1 MKQRMVFLGAFA
13 AILMVSVMAYGQRQG
28 QGQGGRRGMGMMGRG
43 ISMAMLLRDAAVQKE
58 IGVSEEQQSKM
69 REVMASERQG
79 QGERPNFQDMS
90 QEEREKWMADRQ
102 KAAEELDKKV
112 AEILDKKQM
121 TRLNE
126 IRVQALGSRAFM
138 DEEVAKKLGIS
149 EELQEKM
156 QTTQREAFQAAMAG
170 GERPDREQMAK
181 LMDDLKAKME
191 GMLTDKQKEDFKAMV
206 GKPFDTSQY

>member
-28 QGQGGRRGMGMMGRG
+28 QGGRRGMGMMGRG
-43 ISMAMLLRDAAVQKE
+43 ISMAMLLRNEAVQKE
-58 IGVSEEQQSKM
+58 IEVSEEQQSKM

-112 AEILDKKQM
+112 ERNPGQEAGDPAQ
-121 TRLNE
+121 RNPHS
-126 IRVQALGSRAFM
+126 GP
-138 DEEVAKKLGIS
+138 GI
-149 EELQEKM
+149 
-156 QTTQREAFQAAMAG
+156 
-170 GERPDREQMAK
+170 
-181 LMDDLKAKME
+181 
-191 GMLTDKQKEDFKAMV
+191 
-206 GKPFDTSQY
+206 TSLYG

>member
-28 QGQGGRRGMGMMGRG
+28 QGGRGGMGMMGRG
-43 ISMAMLLRDAAVQKE
+43 ISMAMLLRNEAVQKD
-58 IGVSEEQQSKM
+58 IGISEEQQSKM

-102 KAAEELDKKV
+102 KAAEEQLKKV

-156 QTTQREAFQAAMAG
+156 QTAQREAFQAAMAG
-170 GERPDREQMAK
+170 GERPDREQIDQ
-181 LMDDLKAKME
+181 DDGRSE
-191 GMLTDKQKEDFKAMV
+191 GQNGGYADRQAEGRLQSDGWQTV
-206 GKPFDTSQY
+206 